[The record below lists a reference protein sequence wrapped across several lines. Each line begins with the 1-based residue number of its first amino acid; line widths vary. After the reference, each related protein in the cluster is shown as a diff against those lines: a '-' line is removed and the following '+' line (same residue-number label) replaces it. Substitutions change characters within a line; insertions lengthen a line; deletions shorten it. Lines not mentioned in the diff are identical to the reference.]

1 MVKTVE
7 CSDVGFRYG
16 RRVGVAGLSF
26 TLGTGVTGSLG
37 VNGAGK
43 TTLMRILSALRR
55 PSSGEAFVLGD
66 DISRRKGRSN
76 AMGESEVSAA
86 VVRGDGDSRV
96 SCRMWNMRRGLMEWT
111 RGRCVPSASPHC
123 MRLICWICPRGWRA
137 RCPVGS
143 VSVWALPAPALPSV
157 FTFSD

>member
-26 TLGTGVTGSLG
+26 TLSTGVTGLLG

-43 TTLMRILSALRR
+43 TTLMRILSTLRR

-66 DISRRKGRSN
+66 DISSRKGRSN
-76 AMGESEVSAA
+76 ARRNPRYLPQSFEVMGILE
-86 VVRGDGDSRV
+86 
-96 SCRMWNMRRGLMEWT
+96 
-111 RGRCVPSASPHC
+111 
-123 MRLICWICPRGWRA
+123 
-137 RCPVGS
+137 CPVECGICGVGPWS
-143 VSVWALPAPALPSV
+143 GREEGACRQHRRIACG
-157 FTFSD
+157 